1 MYGSI
6 QAIETDRLASFG
18 YKTNRTGFSI
28 GTNFE
33 YLDDLS
39 FGLGS
44 SNYYEEIETD
54 STASSR
60 QKSQAGNYWD
70 SFINLDFDYDKR
82 NQKFQTT
89 DGFRSN
95 YYLDIPII
103 SNTYTLSNTYNY
115 EYFTDLYED
124 NVSVFSLYLKSVDSI
139 NNDDVKLSERIFLP
153 SNKLRGFET
162 GKIGP
167 KDGNDFIGGNYATAL
182 NFSSTIPQ
190 LLENSQNIDVLF
202 FLDAANVWGVDYD
215 NSINDNSKIRS
226 SFGIGIDWLTPIG
239 PINFT
244 FAEPITKA
252 NTDITETFRFNLGT
266 TF

>member
-1 MYGSI
+1 MYRDQEIPKLHLSRYISDVDNVIATDITVVHFLPDSLIEEGLVTLENV
-6 QAIETDRLASFG
+6 IETHVGEVDENG
-18 YKTNRTGFSI
+18 VPQVDSI
-28 GTNFE
+28 VGIFTSAE
-33 YLDDLS
+33 
-39 FGLGS
+39 
-44 SNYYEEIETD
+44 
-54 STASSR
+54 
-60 QKSQAGNYWD
+60 
-70 SFINLDFDYDKR
+70 
-82 NQKFQTT
+82 
-89 DGFRSN
+89 N
-95 YYLDIPII
+95 YYLDVPII
-103 SNTYTLSNTYNY
+103 SDTYTLSNTYNY
-115 EYFTDLYED
+115 EYYTDLYED

-139 NNDDVKLSERIFLP
+139 KNDDVKLSERIFLP

-215 NSINDNSKIRS
+215 KSINDNSKIRS
-226 SFGIGIDWLTPIG
+226 SFGIGVDWLTPIG

>member
-1 MYGSI
+1 M
-6 QAIETDRLASFG
+6 ASFG